1 MIAAAAGVLQEVRR
15 LLEGEVKDVNIT
27 ESVSCVHQSELILDI
42 AIGWRMSGVYSQLVY
57 HHCHDC
63 DDGGGAGCEYCIC

>member
-1 MIAAAAGVLQEVRR
+1 MKASANGHLEVVKALAGEYDAD
-15 LLEGEVKDVNIT
+15 VKIEN
-27 ESVSCVHQSELILDI
+27 SVSCVHQPELILDI
-42 AIGWRMSGVYSQLVY
+42 AVGWRMSGVYSQLVY